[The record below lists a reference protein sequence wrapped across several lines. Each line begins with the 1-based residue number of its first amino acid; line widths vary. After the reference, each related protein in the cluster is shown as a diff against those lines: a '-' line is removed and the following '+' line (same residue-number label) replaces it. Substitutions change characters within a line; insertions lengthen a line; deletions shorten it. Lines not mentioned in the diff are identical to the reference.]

1 MTRVT
6 RARILTTAGVIHLT
20 LATLLALTFLFGPP
34 ATTTTAAMGFTPTPT
49 EVEPSETPTSEP
61 PTPEPKPKLTIT
73 KSVSPTEVFP
83 GDVVTIKIEV
93 CNVGDAV
100 AENVVVSDDVPRQL
114 EVLGA
119 SASMGRAVIV
129 GNGVRGEFGDMLPGV
144 CATLTITARVRDDV
158 APGTRISNVATIG
171 DIVSNEATL
180 TTAALL
186 PESGDVSA
194 RLAVAALFVMG
205 VALLAAGL
213 ALRPRAQVVR

>member
-1 MTRVT
+1 MTRAT

-34 ATTTTAAMGFTPTPT
+34 ATTTGAALGFTPTPT
-49 EVEPSETPTSEP
+49 EEATSETPTRQP

-158 APGTRISNVATIG
+158 APGTRITNVATIG
-171 DIVSNEATL
+171 GIVSNEATL
-180 TTAALL
+180 TTGALL
-186 PESGDVSA
+186 PESGDASA
-194 RLAVAALFVMG
+194 RLAVAVLFVMG